1 LGSSLHTETWMR
13 VNPEQP
19 ISPRHTDCEARKEH
33 LVELGPIHDLLKALN
48 DPYSGGTRVTTLVSQ
63 IPLLAH
69 RCVQALLVKRPTLRA
84 ATLNQALAL
93 LGNRGLE
100 TELLQVLEDLT
111 VLRSELDADVG

>member
-1 LGSSLHTETWMR
+1 MR
-13 VNPEQP
+13 VNPDQL
-19 ISPRHTDCEARKEH
+19 IAPRAADCEARAEH
-33 LVELGPIHDLLKALN
+33 LVQLGPIHELLKALN
-48 DPYSGGTRVTTLVSQ
+48 DPCAGGQRVTTLVAQ

-69 RCVQALLVKRPTLRA
+69 RCIHALMQKRPTLRA

-111 VLRSELDADVG
+111 VLRSELDAGSPG

>member
-1 LGSSLHTETWMR
+1 M
-13 VNPEQP
+13 
-19 ISPRHTDCEARKEH
+19 
-33 LVELGPIHDLLKALN
+33 
-48 DPYSGGTRVTTLVSQ
+48 
-63 IPLLAH
+63 
-69 RCVQALLVKRPTLRA
+69 KRPTLRA